1 LKSISIRQLDY
12 TENAELMFARIKSSS
27 NAVWL
32 DSSRPMSLQGRYDLM
47 SCDPIKII
55 ETYGNETFIEQN
67 GKRSPPICEDPFSI
81 LEKSLNELGNIDH
94 EYKDV
99 IFTGGLMGFFGYD
112 LGRRLIP
119 IANISDQIIDFPDM
133 RLGLYLWAL
142 VIDHKLKESKLIFHE
157 DCPAQLKQRIE
168 ALYLDKVTSDIRK
181 SDFKLRDNFKATTS
195 EGDYLN
201 MISFI
206 KEYILDGDCYQTNI
220 SQHFS
225 AEYEGDHYQAY
236 LRLRNILPSPHAFYF
251 TWEDKAVLSISPERF
266 LKSFWSNEDDTI
278 DIETKPIKGT
288 VKRGKTIIE
297 DQENLNLLASSDK
310 DRAENLMIVDL
321 LRNDLSK
328 NCQKSS
334 VKVPKLFDIESYS
347 NVHHLVSTV
356 TGKLIPDKSIID
368 LIKDAFPGGS
378 ITGAPKKRSMEI
390 IEELEPIRR
399 SLYCGSCGYL
409 SSNKNTDLNIAI
421 RTVLASDSSLHC
433 WGGGGITNDSEP
445 SDEYAESLAKITV
458 LLNTLE
464 NR

>member
-1 LKSISIRQLDY
+1 MDY
-12 TENAELMFARIKSSS
+12 TENAELMFALIKSSPNS
-27 NAVWL
+27 VWL
-32 DSSRPMSLQGRYDLM
+32 DSSRPMSVQGRYDLM

-67 GKRSPPICEDPFSI
+67 GKRSLPTSEDPFNI
-81 LEKSLNELGNIDH
+81 VEKSLNELGNIDH
-94 EYKDV
+94 KYKDV

-119 IANISDQIIDFPDM
+119 IANISAQIIDFPDM

-157 DCPAQLKQRIE
+157 DCPAKLKQRIE
-168 ALYLDKVTSDIRK
+168 ALYVNKVMSDIRK

-251 TWEDKAVLSISPERF
+251 SWEDKAVLSISPERF

-288 VKRGKTIIE
+288 VARGITIIE
-297 DQENLNLLASSDK
+297 DQENLNLLTSSDK

-390 IEELEPIRR
+390 IEELEPIKR

-409 SSNKNTDLNIAI
+409 SSNQNTDLNIAI

-433 WGGGGITNDSEP
+433 WGGGGITNDSKP

-464 NR
+464 NG